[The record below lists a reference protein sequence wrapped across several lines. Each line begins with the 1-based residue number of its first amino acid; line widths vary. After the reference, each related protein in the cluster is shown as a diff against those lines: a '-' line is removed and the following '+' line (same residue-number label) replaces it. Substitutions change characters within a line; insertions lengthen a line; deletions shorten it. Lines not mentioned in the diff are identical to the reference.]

1 MNANAEREVCAYE
14 LAERRR
20 EVIAQQI
27 KDCLI
32 GKSQAVLMSWGYPTP
47 ANLKSRADLLEVL
60 NDQMIAYEKSD
71 AIGPFVKSVLNHDPV
86 YRDGLNAHLIALIQS
101 WADASHDAM
110 TAQELE
116 ALPC

>member
-1 MNANAEREVCAYE
+1 MNAIAEREVCAYE

-32 GKSQAVLMSWGYPTP
+32 GKSQAVLMSWGRPDLP
-47 ANLKSRADLLEVL
+47 NLKSRADLLEVMS
-60 NDQMIAYEKSD
+60 DQLIAYEKSD
-71 AIGPFVKSVLNHDPV
+71 AIGPFLKAMLTNDPV
-86 YRDGLNAHLIALIQS
+86 YTDGLNAHINALILS

-110 TAQELE
+110 TTQELE

>member
-1 MNANAEREVCAYE
+1 MNAIAEREVCAYE

-32 GKSQAVLMSWGYPTP
+32 GTTRTVLMSWGRPDLP
-47 ANLKSRADLLEVL
+47 NIKSRADLLEVMS
-60 NDQMIAYEKSD
+60 DQLIAFEKSD
-71 AIGPFVKSVLNHDPV
+71 AIGPFLKAMLTNDPV
-86 YRDGLNAHLIALIQS
+86 YTDGLNAHINALILS

>member
-1 MNANAEREVCAYE
+1 MNAFAMREIDAHE

-20 EVIAQQI
+20 AYIAEQI
-27 KDCLI
+27 RNCLI
-32 GKSQAVLMSWGYPTP
+32 GNTETVLMSWGRPDLP
-47 ANLKSRADLLEVL
+47 NIKSRADLLEVMS
-60 NDQMIAYEKSD
+60 DQLIAFEKSD
-71 AIGPFVKSVLNHDPV
+71 AIGPFLKAMLTNDPV
-86 YRDGLNAHLIALIQS
+86 YTDGLNAHINALILS

>member
-1 MNANAEREVCAYE
+1 MNAFAMREIEAHE

-32 GKSQAVLMSWGYPTP
+32 GKSEAVLMSWGRPDLP
-47 ANLKSRADLLEVL
+47 NLKSRADLLEVL

-86 YRDGLNAHLIALIQS
+86 YRDGLNSHLLALIQS

-110 TAQELE
+110 TSQELE

>member
-1 MNANAEREVCAYE
+1 MNAIAEREVRAYE

-32 GKSQAVLMSWGYPTP
+32 GKSQAVLMSWGWP
-47 ANLKSRADLLEVL
+47 APVNLKSRADLLEVL
-60 NDQMIAYEKSD
+60 NDQMTVYENTD
-71 AIGPFVKSVLNHDPV
+71 AIGPFVKSMLENDPEHT
-86 YRDGLNAHLIALIQS
+86 DGLNAHVHSLIQE

>member
-1 MNANAEREVCAYE
+1 MNAIAEREVRAYE

-32 GKSQAVLMSWGYPTP
+32 GKSQAVLMSWGRPDLP
-47 ANLKSRADLLEVL
+47 NIKSRADLLEVMS
-60 NDQMIAYEKSD
+60 DQLIAYEKSD
-71 AIGPFVKSVLNHDPV
+71 AIGPFLKALLTNDPV
-86 YRDGLNAHLIALIQS
+86 YANGLNAHINALILS

>member
-1 MNANAEREVCAYE
+1 MNAFAMREIDAHE

-20 EVIAQQI
+20 AYIAEQI
-27 KDCLI
+27 RDCLK
-32 GKSQAVLMSWGYPTP
+32 GETNSVLMSWGHPTP

-86 YRDGLNAHLIALIQS
+86 YRDGLNAHLLALIQS

>member
-1 MNANAEREVCAYE
+1 MNAIAEREVCAYE

-20 EVIAQQI
+20 EVLAQQI

-32 GKSQAVLMSWGYPTP
+32 GKSQAVLMSWGRPDLP
-47 ANLKSRADLLEVL
+47 NLKSRADLLEVM
-60 NDQMIAYEKSD
+60 NDQLIAYEKSD
-71 AIGPFVKSVLNHDPV
+71 AIGPFLKAMLTNDPV
-86 YRDGLNAHLIALIQS
+86 YTDGLNAHINALILS

-110 TAQELE
+110 TQQELE

>member
-1 MNANAEREVCAYE
+1 MNAIAEREVCAYE

-20 EVIAQQI
+20 EAIAQQI

-32 GKSQAVLMSWGYPTP
+32 GKSQAVLMSWGRPNLP
-47 ANLKSRADLLEVL
+47 NLKSRADLLEVMS
-60 NDQMIAYEKSD
+60 DQLIAYEKSD
-71 AIGPFVKSVLNHDPV
+71 AIGPFLKAMLTNDPV
-86 YRDGLNAHLIALIQS
+86 YANGLNAHINALIIS

>member
-1 MNANAEREVCAYE
+1 MNAIAEREVYAYE

-20 EVIAQQI
+20 AYIAEQI
-27 KDCLI
+27 RNCLK
-32 GKSQAVLMSWGYPTP
+32 GDTTSVLMSWGYPTP

-71 AIGPFVKSVLNHDPV
+71 AIGPFLKAMLTNDPV
-86 YRDGLNAHLIALIQS
+86 YANGLNAHITALILS

-110 TAQELE
+110 TARELE

>member
-1 MNANAEREVCAYE
+1 MNAIAEREVCAYE

-32 GKSQAVLMSWGYPTP
+32 GKSEAVLMSWGHPDLP
-47 ANLKSRADLLEVL
+47 NLKSRADLLEVMS
-60 NDQMIAYEKSD
+60 DQLIAYEKSD
-71 AIGPFVKSVLNHDPV
+71 AIGPFLKAMLTNDPV
-86 YRDGLNAHLIALIQS
+86 YTDGLNAHINALILS

>member
-1 MNANAEREVCAYE
+1 MNAFAMREIDAHE

-32 GKSQAVLMSWGYPTP
+32 GKSQAVLMSWGRPDLP
-47 ANLKSRADLLEVL
+47 NLKSRADLLEVMS
-60 NDQMIAYEKSD
+60 DQLISYEKSD
-71 AIGPFVKSVLNHDPV
+71 AVGPFLKAMLANDPV
-86 YRDGLNAHLIALIQS
+86 YTNGLNAHINALILS

-110 TAQELE
+110 TEQELE
-116 ALPC
+116 ALSC

>member
-1 MNANAEREVCAYE
+1 MNAIAEREVRAYE

-32 GKSQAVLMSWGYPTP
+32 GKSQAVLMSWGRPDLP
-47 ANLKSRADLLEVL
+47 NLKSRADLLEVMS
-60 NDQMIAYEKSD
+60 DQLIAYEKSD
-71 AIGPFVKSVLNHDPV
+71 AIGPFLKAMLTNDPV
-86 YRDGLNAHLIALIQS
+86 YANGLNAHINALILG